1 VRTLWRLVF
10 PEYIYVMVEKKL
22 LPGTLVAIV
31 GGKYRHLFGVLHYE
45 MDMRCLVLVGGMD
58 RAQYLSKNNVVDAML
73 AVTGNKVATSVKDFG
88 EPLLDTNVESL
99 SLLLE
104 QLNVVK
110 ELIQTAQQI
119 LEKCEDEVIQIKSN
133 K

>member
-1 VRTLWRLVF
+1 
-10 PEYIYVMVEKKL
+10 MVEKKL
-22 LPGTLVAIV
+22 LLGTLVAIV

-58 RAQYLSKNNVVDAML
+58 RARYLSKNNVVDAML

-110 ELIQTAQQI
+110 ELIQMAQQI